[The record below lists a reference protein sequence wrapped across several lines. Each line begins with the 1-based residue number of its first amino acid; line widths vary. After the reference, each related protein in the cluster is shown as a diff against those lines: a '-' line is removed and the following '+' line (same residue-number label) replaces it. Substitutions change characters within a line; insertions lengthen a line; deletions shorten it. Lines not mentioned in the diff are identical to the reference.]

1 MIVSSYRIVER
12 WGNDKVYCRIVFAI
26 YSATYCCGVPMT
38 HLAGSSE
45 VSFKNQCDEWYDDT
59 CVDVYEERTS
69 ASPPELL
76 TINE

>member
-1 MIVSSYRIVER
+1 
-12 WGNDKVYCRIVFAI
+12 
-26 YSATYCCGVPMT
+26 MT

-69 ASPPELL
+69 ASHPELL